1 MMVWKMIFLFQ
12 GCILRFHVNLPGC
25 ISLYGENPS
34 TSLGWSLVWL
44 TMPSWSY
51 HHESFSDTKKSKKK
65 TSQGVEPCVF
75 GSVFYLLGQWLNFK
89 LFGITYLV
97 WKIKF
102 KLFFSGSIGWVSLG
116 SEYFFKI
123 PILLVSRWGGS
134 FGGGYLRLPWNL
146 VGMFI
151 APLVLTTVPE
161 LKLKS

>member
-12 GCILRFHVNLPGC
+12 GCILRFHVDLPGC

-51 HHESFSDTKKSKKK
+51 HHESFSDTKKSKKS
-65 TSQGVEPCVF
+65 SQGVEPCVF
-75 GSVFYLLGQWLNFK
+75 GSVFYLLGQWLNFQ

-102 KLFFSGSIGWVSLG
+102 KLFFFRVHWLSEFRFGVFFQNSHITSIKV
-116 SEYFFKI
+116 
-123 PILLVSRWGGS
+123 GGS